1 MCDSAG
7 CQQLRLECCRQEDP
21 CLSSG
26 RRTAASLDSRT
37 LLLLLLYGNRAHC
50 SRLPLLYVLNLLLL
64 LLLCM
69 RLLLPLL
76 L

>member
-1 MCDSAG
+1 MDMCDSAG

-37 LLLLLLYGNRAHC
+37 VLLLLYGNRAHC
-50 SRLPLLYVLNLLLL
+50 SRLHLLYVLNLLLL
-64 LLLCM
+64 LLWM

>member
-26 RRTAASLDSRT
+26 RRTAASLDSRP
-37 LLLLLLYGNRAHC
+37 LLLLLYGNRAHC
-50 SRLPLLYVLNLLLL
+50 ARLPLLYVLNLLLL
-64 LLLCM
+64 LWM